1 MGQHGL
7 SLKRNNEIL
16 RRFFMKLCLMKILI
30 VCVILSGIS
39 CSKVMNNTCTTVDA
53 RTYTSQ
59 PIVIKNDGC
68 ITIEIES
75 QLSTGYRWR
84 FAIKENP
91 GMLINSDYKVQTSEG
106 QIVGG
111 IDKEIFTF
119 KAVKAGNAT
128 IVFDYVRPFDKNPKP
143 VKTKEFMI
151 TITQ

>member
-1 MGQHGL
+1 
-7 SLKRNNEIL
+7 
-16 RRFFMKLCLMKILI
+16 MKSCMMKILI
-30 VCVILSGIS
+30 VCVMLSGIN
-39 CSKVMNNTCTTVDA
+39 CSKAMNNTCTTVA
-53 RTYTSQ
+53 AKTYTGQ
-59 PIVIKNDGC
+59 TLVIKNDGC

-84 FAIKENP
+84 FSIKENP
-91 GMLINSDYKVQTSEG
+91 GMLINSDYKVQTCEE
-106 QIVGG
+106 QTVGG

-151 TITQ
+151 TITE

>member
-1 MGQHGL
+1 
-7 SLKRNNEIL
+7 
-16 RRFFMKLCLMKILI
+16 MKSCMMKILI
-30 VCVILSGIS
+30 VCVMLSGMS
-39 CSKVMNNTCTTVDA
+39 CSKAMNNTCTTVA
-53 RTYTSQ
+53 AKTYTGQ
-59 PIVIKNDGC
+59 TLHIKNDGC

-84 FAIKENP
+84 FSIKENP

-106 QIVGG
+106 QTVGG

-128 IVFDYVRPFDKNPKP
+128 IVFDYVRPFDKDPKP

-151 TITQ
+151 TITE